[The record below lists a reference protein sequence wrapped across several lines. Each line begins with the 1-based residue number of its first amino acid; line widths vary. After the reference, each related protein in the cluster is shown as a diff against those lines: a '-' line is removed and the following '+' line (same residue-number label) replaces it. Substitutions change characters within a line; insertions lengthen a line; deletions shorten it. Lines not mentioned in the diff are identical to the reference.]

1 MDQQAIGPAWV
12 AMPIVAAFAINM
24 FAEWLLLSSERRFYV
39 ALGKSLKAII
49 IPGTDSDLRTDHRQR
64 DCRAECVRGGFQ
76 TRPY

>member
-12 AMPIVAAFAINM
+12 AIPIVAAFAINM

-49 IPGTDSDLRTDHRQR
+49 IPALIATYALIIASVIAGPN
-64 DCRAECVRGGFQ
+64 A
-76 TRPY
+76 

>member
-49 IPGTDSDLRTDHRQR
+49 IPALIATYALIIASVIAGPN
-64 DCRAECVRGGFQ
+64 A
-76 TRPY
+76 

>member
-12 AMPIVAAFAINM
+12 AIPIVAAFAINM

-49 IPGTDSDLRTDHRQR
+49 IPALIATYALIIAGVIAGPD
-64 DCRAECVRGGFQ
+64 A
-76 TRPY
+76 